1 MWIFYYM
8 RLRKAPYTE
17 FRRVSTSLDDYASV
31 DSSLVFMVNNIPM
44 MDLELREN
52 DLISFMNPMCPQCR
66 SKNVVRNGTCLRT
79 MENGTV
85 FRVQRY
91 ICHDCRYSFVA
102 RPPNYGYGKHYPED
116 VREKSVKTR
125 VKTSLRKA
133 ADLFRIIGNVIISH
147 ETIRKYVPSPPDMV
161 MESSGYFVYDEQ
173 YAHIDGIEK
182 YRALLK
188 DSKNGNFVE
197 EILDDLKEETL
208 AGFFM
213 RALSRFAIPREIF
226 ITTDG
231 YHYESALETAS
242 ERLGIRM
249 KRQRCL
255 FHIEKDLAHRIADAK
270 MEEPLDMAKR
280 LVKYMFFQNK
290 ANLDKL
296 GKNRDAVLKLTE
308 GMSEREI
315 VEIMLDRINSLYGE
329 DTIMASFLKWVK
341 KHRNEVFLY
350 LENPKVE
357 KTSDLAEQHFSVQSW
372 LLKHRFKTKEGLIRT
387 SYWYH
392 RYLSTGS

>member
-1 MWIFYYM
+1 MQ
-8 RLRKAPYTE
+8 LGKTPYTE
-17 FRRVSTSLDDYASV
+17 FRRVFTSFEDYASV
-31 DSSLVFMVNNIPM
+31 DFSPAFLVNNIPM
-44 MDLELREN
+44 MDIELKEN
-52 DLISFMNPMCPQCR
+52 DLISFINPICPHCS
-66 SKNVVRNGTCLRT
+66 SKNVVKNGICIRKL
-79 MENGTV
+79 ENGIV

-91 ICHDCRYSFVA
+91 ICNDCRYSFVA
-102 RPPNYGYGKHYPED
+102 KHPIYGYGKHYPD
-116 VREKSVKTR
+116 NVRDKSVKTR

-147 ETIRKYVPSPPDMV
+147 ETIRKYVPSPLDM
-161 MESSGYFVYDEQ
+161 MMDSSGYFVYDEQ
-173 YAHIDGIEK
+173 YAHIDGMEK

-197 EILDDLKEETL
+197 EMLDDLKEDTL

-213 RALSRFAIPREIF
+213 RALSRFTMQKEIF
-226 ITTDG
+226 ITADG
-231 YHYESALETAS
+231 YHYKSILEMVSAGFNV
-242 ERLGIRM
+242 RIG
-249 KRQRCL
+249 RQRCL

-270 MEEPLDMAKR
+270 MEEPLHMAKR
-280 LVKYMFFQNK
+280 LVRYMFFQNK

-315 VEIMLDRINSLYGE
+315 VEIMLEKINSLYGG
-329 DTIMASFLKWVK
+329 DRIMASFLKWVK

-350 LENPKVE
+350 LENPDVE
-357 KTSDLAEQHFSVQSW
+357 KASDLAEQHFSIQSW